1 MGLLAL
7 KMLMSRRRDS
17 KHLCGQ
23 IQARNRLVTS
33 VVKRKI
39 SSCQHNNNQGC
50 KRVAFSGAD
59 LPEDIWRH
67 IHSLLPL
74 RDAARVACVSHAFLR
89 SWKCHPNL
97 SFTRKALG
105 LNGIPR
111 QSDVIARDLTMK
123 VDHILKK
130 HSGKGVKKFR
140 IELHIPVDPCYLNS
154 WLQIAAELRIEEL
167 AVVLPST
174 CNANDYDFP
183 CALFVDDGCR
193 NAIEHLCLG
202 GCAFHPTAG
211 FGYLRKLRLFWVH
224 ITVDE
229 LECLISKSPALE
241 HLALK
246 YCYTITY
253 LKIPSLL
260 QHLSY
265 LMVAACA
272 NLQTIECK
280 APNLSTFYFS
290 GRQVELLFG
299 CSVQVKTMEMRC
311 STQCNTIYNACA
323 NLPSIVPNIETLSIS
338 SVSEVVNTPIVP
350 VKFLHLKYLSISL
363 EGNGAFSP
371 DYDYFSLVS
380 LLDACPVLETFNL
393 FVSQDRMKHDSV
405 LGDPSSRLRQMPEY
419 RHDNIKNVKI
429 IGFCS
434 AKSMVELACH
444 ILENA
449 TSLECL
455 TLDTI
460 RAVFSIDRHIHKT
473 GECGHIGRH
482 MIREARKALLAVKR
496 YIVGIVPS
504 TVKLN
509 VLEPCKLCHAL
520 AV

>member
-1 MGLLAL
+1 MRQIACTGHRR
-7 KMLMSRRRDS
+7 SRRRPPTTTGSRRPRGPD
-17 KHLCGQ
+17 
-23 IQARNRLVTS
+23 ARSTARTTASLPCLAHEAAAPDPELPT
-33 VVKRKI
+33 
-39 SSCQHNNNQGC
+39 QTQGNQG
-50 KRVAFSGAD
+50 
-59 LPEDIWRH
+59 P
-67 IHSLLPL
+67 
-74 RDAARVACVSHAFLR
+74 AATILG
-89 SWKCHPNL
+89 
-97 SFTRKALG
+97 TLG
-105 LNGIPR
+105 LPGGC
-111 QSDVIARDLTMK
+111 LTRRR
-123 VDHILKK
+123 
-130 HSGKGVKKFR
+130 GREGEGVGR
-140 IELHIPVDPCYLNS
+140 L
-154 WLQIAAELRIEEL
+154 
-167 AVVLPST
+167 
-174 CNANDYDFP
+174 
-183 CALFVDDGCR
+183 G
-193 NAIEHLCLG
+193 LG
-202 GCAFHPTAG
+202 GRGGGNGGGVSPAVCP
-211 FGYLRKLRLFWVH
+211 RIFWVH

-229 LECLISKSPALE
+229 LECLISNSSALE
-241 HLALK
+241 HLTLK

-265 LMVAACA
+265 LTVAACP

-299 CSVQVKTMEMRC
+299 DSVQVKTMRLRC
-311 STQCNTIYNACA
+311 FAQCFYLEKEASPRPCFAQCNTIYNACA
-323 NLPSIVPNIETLSIS
+323 NLPSIVPNIETLNIS

-350 VKFLHLKYLSISL
+350 VKFLRLKYLSMSL

-393 FVSQDRMKHDSV
+393 VVSQDRMKHNSV

-419 RHDNIKNVKI
+419 QHDNIKNVKI
-429 IGFCS
+429 TGFCS

-460 RAVFSIDRHIHKT
+460 CVAFSFDRHIHKI
-473 GECGHIGRH
+473 GECQAIGRH

-509 VLEPCKLCHAL
+509 VLEPCKLCHTL
-520 AV
+520 AA